1 MHAYCVGA
9 LGLSEDSAW
18 KRIRVAR
25 LARAFPEVLDMIADG
40 RVHLSAVVLLS
51 PHLTRKNAAALFAAA
66 TQKTKRQIEASG
78 RAIPAAGRAGAGPG
92 HRAGARSPEAG
103 PGASLAPP
111 CEPASSAE
119 GVAGLPVAPPAPRP
133 ELAPGPVFVLP
144 PVPVPAALAPPAPQ
158 PRVTPLTPER
168 YAVQFTKRPP
178 HPCRGEARSLEP

>member
-92 HRAGARSPEAG
+92 HRAGARSPETG
-103 PGASLAPP
+103 PGASPGATVRTRLERRRCGRASGCAARAAAGTGPGASVRAAARAGPGGARATGAAAP
-111 CEPASSAE
+111 CYPAHSRA
-119 GVAGLPVAPPAPRP
+119 LR
-133 ELAPGPVFVLP
+133 GPVHEKTATSLP
-144 PVPVPAALAPPAPQ
+144 
-158 PRVTPLTPER
+158 R
-168 YAVQFTKRPP
+168 
-178 HPCRGEARSLEP
+178 